1 MSMTN
6 RERDQ
11 ESEPVGE
18 IVRIFLRRRIW
29 WANFQRGGRQHRRT
43 LKTTN
48 RKEARRL
55 ALLLEA
61 DLLGGRYQAKVK
73 ALTVDEAVEGY
84 LSHLRTERRA
94 PKTLTKYQAVLVRLV
109 ELLRSRRAASL
120 MDLDIRAVDAYRKAR
135 VDAGAAPK
143 TIYTETVIVR
153 QLVNFAISR
162 GLIAEDPLRG
172 LKIAEPRPTPQ
183 PCWSPPEVE
192 RILAASPETHRTAL
206 TILADTGMR
215 IAELSHL
222 TWNDVDLGH
231 NVLHVRPKEGWRPK
245 TGDQR
250 AIPMTAR
257 VRELLE
263 GLPHRGPW
271 VVTALPSPRYPRGD
285 HPISERR
292 LLLVL
297 KRVLLGLG
305 LAGHLHTFRHA
316 FISHALTRG
325 IAEAV
330 VRDWVGHVDRD
341 ILRLYTHI
349 ASATSQ
355 AAMRRLEGGTG
366 STPAR
371 SAEGDRKSD
380 QGD

>member
-1 MSMTN
+1 MSMTS
-6 RERDQ
+6 RENDQ

-18 IVRIFLRRRIW
+18 IVRIFRRGRIW
-29 WANFQRGGRQHRRT
+29 WANFQRGGSQHRRT

-73 ALTVDEAVEGY
+73 AATVDEAVENY

-94 PKTLTKYQAVLVRLV
+94 SKTLTKYEAVLARLG
-109 ELLRSRRAASL
+109 ELLRARRAASL

-135 VDAGAAPK
+135 VDARAAPK
-143 TIYTETVIVR
+143 TIYTETVIIR

-172 LKIAEPRPTPQ
+172 LKITEPRPTPQ

-192 RILAASPETHRTAL
+192 RILAASPETHRAAL

-215 IAELSHL
+215 VAELSHL
-222 TWNDVDLGH
+222 AWGDVDRGH

-257 VRELLE
+257 VRELVE
-263 GLPHRGPW
+263 SLPRRGPW

-297 KRVLLGLG
+297 KRVLVDLDLP
-305 LAGHLHTFRHA
+305 GHLHTFRHA
-316 FISHALTRG
+316 FISHALSRG
-325 IAEAV
+325 IASV
-330 VRDWVGHVDRD
+330 
-341 ILRLYTHI
+341 
-349 ASATSQ
+349 TSQ
-355 AAMRRLEGGTG
+355 EAMQRLEGGAG

-371 SAEGDRKSD
+371 SGEGDRESD
-380 QGD
+380 QRDGSRSVQFQHKSKEAENVQDPS